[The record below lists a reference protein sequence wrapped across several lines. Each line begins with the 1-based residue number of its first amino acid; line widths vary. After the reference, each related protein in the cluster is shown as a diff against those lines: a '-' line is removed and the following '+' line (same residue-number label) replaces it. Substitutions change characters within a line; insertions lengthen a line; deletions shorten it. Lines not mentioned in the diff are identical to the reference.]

1 MNLPVVA
8 ILGRP
13 NVGKSSLFNRILQK
27 KVAIV
32 EETPG
37 VTRDRNYGEVEWGG
51 RTFIIVDTGGFL
63 PKSEEEINES
73 VKDQIDLAIEEAS
86 LVLFVVD
93 GREGPQAL
101 DFDLIERVRKKGK
114 PALLAVNKVDSFKD
128 ESNLSEFFT
137 FGLGKPHAISA
148 LQGRMVGDLLDEL
161 ISLLPNS
168 DLGIHP
174 ETGDPEINSGLGSG
188 SKFSSPYFSLPKIA
202 IIGRPNVGKSSIV
215 NKILG
220 EKRLI
225 VDPVPG
231 TTRDSIDTVYQFED
245 KEILLV
251 DTAGLK
257 KKSKTKKHLEVLS
270 TLRSIRSLA
279 RCDVAMVVLD
289 GTEELSRQDKRILAL
304 VSEKGKGA
312 VVALNKVDLM
322 EEEVR
327 EELLSYFWRDL
338 KLFSSPPVHLTSA
351 VTGEGIH
358 ATLQSAIDVFGEV
371 GKRVKESELSDVLRE
386 AVRKR
391 PPPLSGKGL
400 WISKWKQQGTHPPQ
414 FLLYSNQPELIP
426 PAYLQFLKRKLR
438 ERFGF
443 QGVPIQ
449 IKPVRTKYSGSSRS
463 KRVGPKWADSNR
475 AGRKR

>member
-1 MNLPVVA
+1 MDMNLPIVT

-13 NVGKSSLFNRILQK
+13 NVGKSSLFNRILKK

-51 RTFIIVDTGGFL
+51 KTFIIVDTGGFL

-73 VKDQIDLAIEEAS
+73 VKDQIDLAIEEAN

-101 DFDLIERVRKKGK
+101 DFDLIEQVRKKGK

-128 ESNLSEFFT
+128 ESNLSEFFK
-137 FGLGKPHAISA
+137 FGLGKPHGISA

-161 ISLLPNS
+161 ISLLPS
-168 DLGIHP
+168 SELDIYP
-174 ETGDPEINSGLGSG
+174 ETSTSLSR
-188 SKFSSPYFSLPKIA
+188 LPKIA
-202 IIGRPNVGKSSIV
+202 ILGRPNVGKSSIV
-215 NKILG
+215 NTILG
-220 EKRLI
+220 ENRLI

-231 TTRDSIDTVYQFED
+231 TTRDSIDTVCKFED
-245 KEILLV
+245 KEIVLV

-257 KKSKTKKHLEVLS
+257 KKSKTKEYLEVLS

-289 GTEELSRQDKRILAL
+289 GTEDLSRQDKRILAL
-304 VSEKGKGA
+304 VNEKGKGA

-322 EEEVR
+322 EEEIR
-327 EELLSYFWRDL
+327 EELHSYFWRDL
-338 KLFSSPPVHLTSA
+338 RLFSSPPVHLTSA
-351 VTGEGIH
+351 VTGEGIQ
-358 ATLQSAIDVFGEV
+358 ATLQSAIDVFNEI
-371 GKRVKESELSDVLRE
+371 GKRVNTSELSDVLRE
-386 AVRKR
+386 AVRKH
-391 PPPLSGKGL
+391 PPPLAGKGL
-400 WISKWKQQGTHPPQ
+400 WISKWKQNGTHPPQ
-414 FLLYSNQPELIP
+414 FQLYSNQPESIP

-438 ERFGF
+438 EKFGF

-449 IKPVRTKYSGSSRS
+449 IKTVRTKYSGKSRF
-463 KRVGPKWADSNR
+463 KPGVPNR
-475 AGRKR
+475 AVPHRIGRKR